1 MILQYPKQRK
11 LLRVIHRR
19 ISKCLFI
26 EFMLWAKFDLNWRFT
41 GVEIIDSLHKLIA
54 HEYLVQ
60 FKLSFQKK
68 QKL

>member
-1 MILQYPKQRK
+1 
-11 LLRVIHRR
+11 
-19 ISKCLFI
+19 
-26 EFMLWAKFDLNWRFT
+26 MLWAKFDLNWRFT